1 MLPLINI
8 KKDCVNKHHGSVTA
22 AWRVQICNNNNK
34 KKKTFKETFR
44 GAYACKNTLHAC
56 KV

>member
-22 AWRVQICNNNNK
+22 AWRVQIATTTK
-34 KKKTFKETFR
+34 KKK
-44 GAYACKNTLHAC
+44 KNISS
-56 KV
+56 K